1 MPLFVLPDSAPS
13 AVQVVVRRQV
23 SLLGRVVRRLRLVS
37 LLCQRTILPL
47 RERRRG
53 RRRGRSTQ
61 RTPLPPTPPAAV
73 VFHDV
78 LRRRSL
84 FVRSQPPPDG
94 PLGLSGL
101 FDSGPAL
108 FALLLAS
115 PRRCQSGGNVLPKVH
130 SARMPVRSTA
140 AAAAKAATFPTTTDI
155 QQNCRRRPA
164 SAQFWQKTFRYLKK
178 GKKIHDMC
186 GSASLFF
193 LLRRRDTFWIFF
205 FFVKTNN
212 LTLTQPKRTGH
223 PQAFFL
229 SLSLFWPVASSYVDI
244 HMCVFV
250 KNKNAKSTN
259 EKKKEKSLP
268 PVTHFHLT
276 TPLSSQKSSV

>member
-130 SARMPVRSTA
+130 SARMPVRS

-178 GKKIHDMC
+178 KEKKFMTC
-186 GSASLFF
+186 VVPPLYFF
-193 LLRRRDTFWIFF
+193 SFVVETHFGFF
-205 FFVKTNN
+205 F
-212 LTLTQPKRTGH
+212 
-223 PQAFFL
+223 
-229 SLSLFWPVASSYVDI
+229 S
-244 HMCVFV
+244 
-250 KNKNAKSTN
+250 
-259 EKKKEKSLP
+259 
-268 PVTHFHLT
+268 
-276 TPLSSQKSSV
+276 